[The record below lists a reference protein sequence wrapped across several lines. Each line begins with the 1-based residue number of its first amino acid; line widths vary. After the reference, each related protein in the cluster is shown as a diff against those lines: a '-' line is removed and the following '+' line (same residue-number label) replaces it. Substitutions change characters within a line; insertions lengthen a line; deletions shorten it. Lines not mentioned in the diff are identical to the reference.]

1 MNFKKTFRALAF
13 ALLGAVGG
21 QASAAV
27 VTVSGATVDY
37 SFDDALLGLFGN
49 YSIAG
54 DTLSFDPTT
63 FIANATTPGILTTTS
78 ATTPTIT
85 VTAKSGIKINAVSLF
100 EQGDYYM
107 VNNGGTTLVSA
118 AGQFIVNNAP
128 NSISAG
134 GLGVKQSADD
144 VGANG
149 LFTTTWT
156 ISKSVSLSD
165 ATSAALKLQNILI
178 AGHGGA
184 ADLQGAFIEKK
195 LVQFSVDTAPV
206 PLPPAVWML
215 GSAIV
220 GLVTVGRR
228 KQA

>member
-13 ALLGAVGG
+13 ALLGVAGG

-27 VTVSGATVDY
+27 VTVSGANVDY

-63 FIANATTPGILTTTS
+63 FIANATGTGIVVTS

-85 VTAKSGIKINAVSLF
+85 VTAKSGVKINAVSLF
-100 EQGDYYM
+100 EQGDYFM
-107 VNNGGTTLVSA
+107 INDGGTTLVA
-118 AGQFIVNNAP
+118 ASGQFIVDNAP
-128 NSISAG
+128 NAINAG
-134 GLGVKQSADD
+134 GLTAAQSPAD

-149 LFTTTWT
+149 LTTTTWT
-156 ISKSVSLSD
+156 ISKSVALSD
-165 ATSAALKLQNILI
+165 AASTTLKLQNILV
-178 AGHGGA
+178 AGISGGMQA
-184 ADLQGAFIEKK
+184 AFIEKK
-195 LVQFSVDTAPV
+195 LVQFSVETAPV
-206 PLPPAVWML
+206 PVPPAVWML

-220 GLVTVGRR
+220 GLATVGRR
-228 KQA
+228 KQV